1 MSIVNIFTEILAYN
15 DQAETNNPM
24 LRPFDWSRRIFS
36 LNLKN
41 IASDA
46 RVIPAGG
53 TETLFS
59 GLRASGLDNT
69 SVLSLS
75 VLSGLASTYRLS
87 VTAGEAAFRTSR
99 SIPLSATT
107 QVQVTCNNNAVVN
120 FKFLTAE
127 SMSAAQVGDQ
137 LRVKGVKTGDVP
149 GVFNQM
155 NSGLWS
161 IIGKTADT
169 LSCVRPVDQNFEF
182 LNETVTL
189 GAGFASEMMVYSAA
203 GVQVGDKF
211 EIADGFSFATQRT
224 YSVQAVTPTFIDFV
238 SAIPLP
244 EESGIAFTTGSITF
258 FSNSKRLLYIEADQG
273 CVVRLNGDTGNS
285 NRLTPYE
292 VGNDQLVAY
301 FHKFGDSFQC
311 EIQNKSVNPLKITF
325 VTGE

>member
-53 TETLFS
+53 SETLFS
-59 GLRASGLDNT
+59 GLRSSGLNMT
-69 SVLSLS
+69 SVMNIA
-75 VLSGLASTYRLS
+75 VLNGLASTYRFS
-87 VTAGEAAFRTSR
+87 VSSGSVAFRANR
-99 SIPLSATT
+99 PIALSALT
-107 QVQVTCNNNAVVN
+107 QIQVSGNNNAVVN

-127 SMSAAQVGDQ
+127 SLASVQVGDQ
-137 LRVKGVKTGDVP
+137 LRIKGVKTGDAP
-149 GVFNQM
+149 GAFNQL

-161 IIGKTADT
+161 IIGKTSDT
-169 LSCVRPVDQNFEF
+169 LSCVRPVGQNFEF
-182 LNETVTL
+182 LNESVTL
-189 GAGFASEMMVYSAA
+189 GAGFATEVMAYSST

-211 EIADGFSFATQRT
+211 EIANGFSFATQRS
-224 YSVQAVTPTFIDFV
+224 YSVQAVTPTFVDFV

-244 EESGIAFTTGSITF
+244 EESGVPFTIDSVIF
-258 FSNSKRLLYIEADQG
+258 YSNSKRLLYIEADQE

-285 NRLTPYE
+285 NKLAPYQ
-292 VGNDQLVAY
+292 VGNDSMVAY